1 MKYWGK
7 GVLCISGHF
16 LQKRFENKFMQ
27 FQVLMG
33 RESYDI
39 LELTKMIFK
48 MEGEKIMKNEK
59 VKSELMKVWQS
70 VELLESVMAEFEKNG
85 KAIDYEVC
93 KKSVLLQRDALAE
106 IEYMIETEEED

>member
-1 MKYWGK
+1 
-7 GVLCISGHF
+7 
-16 LQKRFENKFMQ
+16 
-27 FQVLMG
+27 
-33 RESYDI
+33 
-39 LELTKMIFK
+39 
-48 MEGEKIMKNEK
+48 MKNEK

-93 KKSVLLQRDALAE
+93 KQSVLLQRDALAE

>member
-1 MKYWGK
+1 
-7 GVLCISGHF
+7 
-16 LQKRFENKFMQ
+16 
-27 FQVLMG
+27 
-33 RESYDI
+33 
-39 LELTKMIFK
+39 
-48 MEGEKIMKNEK
+48 
-59 VKSELMKVWQS
+59 MKVWQS

>member
-1 MKYWGK
+1 MGK
-7 GVLCISGHF
+7 FRGDFRGVVRVVF
-16 LQKRFENKFMQ
+16 LTYQIF
-27 FQVLMG
+27 
-33 RESYDI
+33 
-39 LELTKMIFK
+39 MIFK

>member
-1 MKYWGK
+1 
-7 GVLCISGHF
+7 
-16 LQKRFENKFMQ
+16 
-27 FQVLMG
+27 
-33 RESYDI
+33 
-39 LELTKMIFK
+39 MIFK

-93 KKSVLLQRDALAE
+93 KKAYCYSEML
-106 IEYMIETEEED
+106 